1 MFMSIT
7 KGRGAEP
14 IDTIQYAISWTAL
27 VEKGA
32 AHPAGQVDVGVI
44 SEADLI
50 FTLSSGPLS
59 GANVLATHQ
68 VSGFEGPALLRVDEV
83 CFPVGAVAHHHTH
96 TGAGFRYLVRGGLR
110 VEAEIHTQ
118 IMADGDSWFE
128 PASTPV
134 RAVALQSAGV
144 TSFVRCMVVP
154 PEFEGKSTFTLVDP
168 ADGDLPRL
176 QMTHRH
182 IDHAIYVDAG

>member
-1 MFMSIT
+1 MFMSIVT
-7 KGRGAEP
+7 GQRALAN
-14 IDTIQYAISWTAL
+14 DAIQCAMSWTAL
-27 VEKGA
+27 PESGA
-32 AHPAGQVDVGVI
+32 SHPVGHVRVGMA
-44 SEADLI
+44 SSADLI

-59 GANVLATHQ
+59 GASVFATHQ

-110 VEAEIHTQ
+110 VEAETHTQ
-118 IMADGDSWFE
+118 IMAEGDSWFE